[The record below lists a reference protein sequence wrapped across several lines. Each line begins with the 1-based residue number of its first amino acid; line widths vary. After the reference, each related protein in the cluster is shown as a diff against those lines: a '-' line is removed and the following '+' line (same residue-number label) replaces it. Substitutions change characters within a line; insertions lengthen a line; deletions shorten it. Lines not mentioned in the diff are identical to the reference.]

1 VHRLWQL
8 FDLSKHRTGGKGAA
22 GKLAAPQLLAQS
34 TSIHARGV
42 FSLDVWAPGS
52 GSSSGSGSDCGGSG
66 GSAAWVDGVR
76 VLTGS
81 KDRQVCVS
89 RLHTSSSASSSSS
102 FVVDRAFDELHSG
115 VVKCVHWA
123 DADTLGGG
131 GGGQVF
137 ASGGQDR
144 AVCVKDCRSAS
155 AAPDVVIADA
165 HSGGVHTVHWGPS
178 GSGSGG
184 GGSGG
189 PLLLTA
195 GHDPLIHLYDVRWPA
210 APAVTLDTSSSPSAA
225 SGGGGGGASATLRH
239 TFRGHASPHARKH
252 GTILP
257 PRFVSASV
265 VVAAGEGSDCLSLY
279 CAATGATLSRG
290 AMPDQPIAIACR
302 GGGGKGGAATEV
314 AVSCRRGGAIYLL
327 NPQSS

>member
-52 GSSSGSGSDCGGSG
+52 GSSGSGGDSGGSGGSG
-66 GSAAWVDGVR
+66 GSAAWADGVR

-89 RLHTSSSASSSSS
+89 RLHASSSSSSSSSSS

-155 AAPDVVIADA
+155 AAPDVAIADA

-178 GSGSGG
+178 
-184 GGSGG
+184 GSGG

-210 APAVTLDTSSSPSAA
+210 APAVTLDTSSSA
-225 SGGGGGGASATLRH
+225 ASATLRH

-279 CAATGATLSRG
+279 CATTGATLSRG

-302 GGGGKGGAATEV
+302 GGGGGGGSGGAATEV